1 MVVTGT
7 TAETDGTKHEVFVF
21 EVDDV
26 EYTYDKPTITGTQ
39 IMEIAGISPS
49 DGLVQILPDGTR
61 KTITPD
67 ETVHLVPGTQ
77 FKRRPRFK
85 RG

>member
-1 MVVTGT
+1 MAAADSQT
-7 TAETDGTKHEVFVF
+7 ETDRTKRPTFVF
-21 EVDDV
+21 EVDGV
-26 EYTYDKPTITGTQ
+26 EYTHDKPTITGAQ
-39 IMEIAGISPS
+39 IMEMAGINPA

-61 KTITPD
+61 ITITPD
-67 ETVHLVPGTQ
+67 ETVRLVPGAQ

>member
-1 MVVTGT
+1 MAAPDSQT
-7 TAETDGTKHEVFVF
+7 ETDHTKHPTFVF
-21 EVDDV
+21 EVDGV
-26 EYTYDKPTITGTQ
+26 EYTHDRPTITGAQ
-39 IMEIAGISPS
+39 IMEMAGINPA

-61 KTITPD
+61 ITITLE
-67 ETVHLVPGTQ
+67 ETVRLVPGAQ

>member
-1 MVVTGT
+1 MVS
-7 TAETDGTKHEVFVF
+7 AETVTTTDETKHKIFVF

-26 EYTYDKPTITGTQ
+26 EYTYDKPTITGAQ
-39 IMEIAGISPS
+39 IMAIAGINPA
-49 DGLVQILPDGTR
+49 DGLVQILPDGSR
-61 KTITPD
+61 KAIAPD
-67 ETVHLVPGTQ
+67 ETVELVPGAQ